1 MDHHT
6 PHHCGRF
13 MSESD
18 CVRSIFRSGVRLWA
32 TIEKAHDYHVTEF
45 AKKNVDAYYLPED
58 ENSDTSKLLPCLH
71 IW

>member
-1 MDHHT
+1 MGHHT

-18 CVRSIFRSGVRLWA
+18 CVRSTGMFRSGVRLLA
-32 TIEKAHDYHVTEF
+32 TIQKAHDYHVTEY
-45 AKKNVDAYYLPED
+45 AKKMYYLAED
-58 ENSDTSKLLPCLH
+58 ENSDTSKLLLCLQ